1 MSFRFFRRIR
11 IAPGITLNLSKGGV
25 SMSVGPPGAKFT
37 VGTRGT
43 RATIGLPG
51 TGLSYTVSNPLGQA
65 KSGATRATGPVPASQ
80 RPSLGFFK
88 RLITPAHE
96 ELFVDGLAAL
106 SDGQET
112 EALRLMEAALVHDD
126 AMADA
131 AWLAAFL
138 RLKLEHFDTAVRHFQ
153 RALQQSHKL
162 GQRFDQYGLTPRI
175 GLPVTPEVTAEL
187 RPNAH
192 SALLGLVEALQLQ
205 GKDSEAVEHL
215 EILLERQSDD
225 PVALASYAE
234 LVLDTDDRS
243 CWQKVVELTALVG
256 NETAVHTAV
265 LLLRGKTLIRLGM
278 DHAAEG
284 VFTTALR
291 RTKDRAETL
300 LREIRYQRAL
310 VYERLGKRA
319 QARRELERVYA
330 EDPGFEVVAQR
341 LEVHGLRVD
350 LLVERVDDVAC
361 EAAVHN

>member
-11 IAPGITLNLSKGGV
+11 IAPGISLNLSKGGV

-51 TGLSYTVSNPLGQA
+51 TGLSYTVSNPLSQA
-65 KSGATRATGPVPASQ
+65 KSGARRATGPVPAS
-80 RPSLGFFK
+80 RRLTLGFFK

-96 ELFVDGLAAL
+96 ESFVDGLAAL
-106 SDGQET
+106 SDGQEA
-112 EALRLMEAALVHDD
+112 EALRLMEAALDQD
-126 AMADA
+126 ATMADA

-138 RLKLEHFDTAVRHFQ
+138 RLKLEYFDTAARHFQ

-175 GLPVTPEVTAEL
+175 GLPVTPEVTAAL
-187 RPNAH
+187 QPNAH
-192 SALLGLVEALQLQ
+192 SALLGLVEAMQLQ
-205 GKDSEAVEHL
+205 GKDSEAVAHL
-215 EILLERQSDD
+215 ETLLDRQADD

-234 LVLDTDDRS
+234 LVLDTEDPSR
-243 CWQKVVELTALVG
+243 WQRVVELTAPVG
-256 NETAVHTAV
+256 NETAIHTAV
-265 LLLRGKTLIRLGM
+265 LLLRGKALVKLGM

-284 VFTTALR
+284 VFTAALR
-291 RTKDRAETL
+291 RTKDRAEPL

-310 VYERLGKRA
+310 VYERLGKRV

-330 EDPGFEVVAQR
+330 EDPGFE
-341 LEVHGLRVD
+341 
-350 LLVERVDDVAC
+350 DVAHRLGVK
-361 EAAVHN
+361 AVASSV

>member
-11 IAPGITLNLSKGGV
+11 IAPGISLNLSKSGLSV
-25 SMSVGPPGAKFT
+25 SAGPPGAKFT

-51 TGLSYTVSNPLGQA
+51 TGLFYTVSNPLGQA
-65 KSGATRATGPVPASQ
+65 KSGARPANGPVPASR

-96 ELFVDGLAAL
+96 ESFVDGLAAL
-106 SDGQET
+106 SDGQEA
-112 EALRLMEAALVHDD
+112 EALRLMEASLDQD
-126 AMADA
+126 ATMADA
-131 AWLAAFL
+131 AWLAGFM
-138 RLKLEHFDTAVRHFQ
+138 RLKLEHFDTAARHFQ
-153 RALQQSHKL
+153 RALQQSKTL
-162 GQRFDQYGLTPRI
+162 GQMFGQYGLTPRI

-187 RPNAH
+187 QPNAH

-205 GKDSEAVEHL
+205 GKDSEAVAHL
-215 EILLERQSDD
+215 ETLLDRQADD

-234 LVLDTDDRS
+234 LVLDTEDRS
-243 CWQKVVELTALVG
+243 RWQRVVELTAPVG
-256 NETAVHTAV
+256 NETAIHTAV
-265 LLLRGKTLIRLGM
+265 LLLRGKALVRLGM

-310 VYERLGKRA
+310 VFERLGKRV

-330 EDPGFEVVAQR
+330 EDPGFE
-341 LEVHGLRVD
+341 
-350 LLVERVDDVAC
+350 DVAMRLGVN
-361 EAAVHN
+361 AVTSSV

>member
-11 IAPGITLNLSKGGV
+11 IAPGITLNLSKTGV

-65 KSGATRATGPVPASQ
+65 KSGARRATDPVPASR

-96 ELFVDGLAAL
+96 ESFVDGLAAL
-106 SDGQET
+106 CDGQEA
-112 EALRLMEAALVHDD
+112 EALRLMEAALDQD
-126 AMADA
+126 ATMADA
-131 AWLAAFL
+131 AWLAGFM
-138 RLKLEHFDTAVRHFQ
+138 RLKLEHFDSAARHFQ

-162 GQRFDQYGLTPRI
+162 GRRFDQYGLTPRI
-175 GLPVTPEVTAEL
+175 GLPVTLEVMAAL
-187 RPNAH
+187 RPNTH

-205 GKDSEAVEHL
+205 GKDSEAMAHL
-215 EILLERQSDD
+215 ETLLARQADD

-234 LVLDTDDRS
+234 LVLETEDRS
-243 CWQKVVELTALVG
+243 RWQKVVELTSPVG

-265 LLLRGKTLIRLGM
+265 LLLRGKALVRLGM

-291 RTKDRAETL
+291 RTRDRADTL

-310 VYERLGKRA
+310 VYERLGKQV

-330 EDPGFEVVAQR
+330 EEPGFEDVAQR
-341 LEVHGLRVD
+341 LGLSR
-350 LLVERVDDVAC
+350 
-361 EAAVHN
+361 

>member
-11 IAPGITLNLSKGGV
+11 IAPGITLNLSKTGV
-25 SMSVGPPGAKFT
+25 SMSVGPTGAKFT

-51 TGLSYTVSNPLGQA
+51 TGLFYTVSNPLGQA
-65 KSGATRATGPVPASQ
+65 KSGARRPTGPVPASR

-96 ELFVDGLAAL
+96 ESFVDGLAAL
-106 SDGQET
+106 SDGREA
-112 EALRLMEAALVHDD
+112 EALRLMEAALDHD
-126 AMADA
+126 ATMGDA
-131 AWLAAFL
+131 AWLAGFM

-175 GLPVTPEVTAEL
+175 GLPVTPEVTAAL

-205 GKDSEAVEHL
+205 GKDSEAMAHL
-215 EILLERQSDD
+215 ETLLDRQSDD

-234 LVLDTDDRS
+234 LVLDTEDRS
-243 CWQKVVELTALVG
+243 RWQQVIELTAPVG

-265 LLLRGKTLIRLGM
+265 LLLRGKALVRLGM

-284 VFTTALR
+284 VFTMALR
-291 RTKDRAETL
+291 RTRDRAESL

-310 VYERLGKRA
+310 VYERLGKQA

-330 EDPGFEVVAQR
+330 EEPGFE
-341 LEVHGLRVD
+341 
-350 LLVERVDDVAC
+350 DVARRLG
-361 EAAVHN
+361 VNNGI

>member
-11 IAPGITLNLSKGGV
+11 IVPGITVNLSKSGV
-25 SMSVGPPGAKFT
+25 SVSAGPSGAKFT

-51 TGLSYTVSNPLGQA
+51 TGLFYTVSNPLGQA
-65 KSGATRATGPVPASQ
+65 KSGARRATDPVPASR

-96 ELFVDGLAAL
+96 ESFVDGLAAL
-106 SDGQET
+106 SDGREAD
-112 EALRLMEAALVHDD
+112 ALRLMEAALDHD
-126 AMADA
+126 ATMGDA
-131 AWLAAFL
+131 AWMAGFM

-175 GLPVTPEVTAEL
+175 GLPVTPEVTAAL
-187 RPNAH
+187 QPNAH

-205 GKDSEAVEHL
+205 GKDSEAIANL
-215 EILLERQSDD
+215 ETLLARQADD

-234 LVLDTDDRS
+234 LVLDTEDRS
-243 CWQKVVELTALVG
+243 RWQRVVELTAPVG
-256 NETAVHTAV
+256 NETAIHTAV
-265 LLLRGKTLIRLGM
+265 LLMRGKALVRLGM

-291 RTKDRAETL
+291 RTRDRAETL

-330 EDPGFEVVAQR
+330 EDPGFEDVAQR
-341 LEVHGLRVD
+341 LGVHPAGS
-350 LLVERVDDVAC
+350 DV
-361 EAAVHN
+361 

>member
-11 IAPGITLNLSKGGV
+11 IAPGITLNLSQSGL
-25 SMSVGPPGAKFT
+25 SMSVGPSGAKFT

-51 TGLSYTVSNPLGQA
+51 TGLSYTVSDPLGQA
-65 KSGATRATGPVPASQ
+65 KSGARRATGPVPASR
-80 RPSLGFFK
+80 RPSLGFFE

-96 ELFVDGLAAL
+96 KSFVDGLAAL
-106 SDGQET
+106 SDGRQAD
-112 EALRLMEAALVHDD
+112 ALQLMEVSLDQEVT
-126 AMADA
+126 MADA
-131 AWLAAFL
+131 AWLAGFM
-138 RLKLEHFDTAVRHFQ
+138 RLKLEHFDTAARHLQ
-153 RALQQSHKL
+153 LALQHSQTL
-162 GQRFDQYGLTPRI
+162 GQRFGQYGLMPRI
-175 GLPVTPEVTAEL
+175 SLPVTPEVTAEL
-187 RPNAH
+187 QPNSH

-205 GKDSEAVEHL
+205 GKDGEAVAHL
-215 EILLERQSDD
+215 ETLLIRQADD

-234 LVLDTDDRS
+234 LVLDMEDQGR
-243 CWQKVVELTALVG
+243 WQRVVELTAPVG

-265 LLLRGKTLIRLGM
+265 LLLRGKTLVRLGM

-310 VYERLGKRA
+310 VYERLGKQA

-330 EDPGFEVVAQR
+330 EDPGFEDVAQR
-341 LEVHGLRVD
+341 LGVQPG
-350 LLVERVDDVAC
+350 AT
-361 EAAVHN
+361 AV